1 MGETLTFGF
10 TYVPFGRRRRRQ
22 CLLADTLWGREV
34 VVYVGFFFRL
44 GQIYR
49 IAAGNVLTV
58 GTCTLHVGSV
68 PCGYPCRRLRFI
80 SVNFV

>member
-34 VVYVGFFFRL
+34 VVYVGFFFSFRAD
-44 GQIYR
+44 ISNRRRECTYSR
-49 IAAGNVLTV
+49 YMYS
-58 GTCTLHVGSV
+58 TCRQCAVRV
-68 PCGYPCRRLRFI
+68 P
-80 SVNFV
+80 V